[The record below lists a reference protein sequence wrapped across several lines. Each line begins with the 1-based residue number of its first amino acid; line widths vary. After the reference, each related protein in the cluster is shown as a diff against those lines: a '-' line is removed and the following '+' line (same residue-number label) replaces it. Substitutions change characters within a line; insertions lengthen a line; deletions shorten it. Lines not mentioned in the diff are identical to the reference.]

1 MVLEVRG
8 YPCGRKV
15 ESCFP
20 GGSAGKESAC
30 SARDLSSIHGLGRF
44 PGERK
49 GYQLQYSGLKEYHRL
64 FSPWGHKELDMT
76 QQLSLEICRAKVIK
90 K

>member
-1 MVLEVRG
+1 MFLG
-8 YPCGRKV
+8 
-15 ESCFP
+15 FP